1 MLGGR
6 IAIVTGGLSGIGGA
20 IAQRFLAAGAT
31 VIAADIN
38 SNATALTD
46 GPLHELRVDVSEEA
60 AVRAMAEAVLARF
73 GRIDCL
79 VNSAGI
85 GREIPFLDTPVDVF
99 DRVMA
104 VNLRGTFLVGQ
115 ACAAAMVRQGG
126 GAIVNIGSV
135 SGLRGGYGRAA
146 YGASKSGVI
155 VLSQVM
161 STELSGKGVRVN
173 VIAPGPVE
181 TPMVVAVHDEITR
194 RSWTNAIPMGRYATP
209 EEIAGTALFLCSDDA
224 SYITGQVLAVDGGFA
239 GAGMMRR

>member
-1 MLGGR
+1 
-6 IAIVTGGLSGIGGA
+6 
-20 IAQRFLAAGAT
+20 
-31 VIAADIN
+31 
-38 SNATALTD
+38 
-46 GPLHELRVDVSEEA
+46 
-60 AVRAMAEAVLARF
+60 
-73 GRIDCL
+73 
-79 VNSAGI
+79 
-85 GREIPFLDTPVDVF
+85 
-99 DRVMA
+99 
-104 VNLRGTFLVGQ
+104 
-115 ACAAAMVRQGG
+115 MVRQGG

>member
-60 AVRAMAEAVLARF
+60 AVRAMADAVLARF